1 MEKYLYVV
9 LSQTGTFPSNL
20 IKLFTRGQLNHASIS
35 LTPDLKELYSFGRV
49 RLYNPFRGGLV
60 RESPD
65 FGTFKRFS
73 HTRIAVIR
81 IPVDDCTYEL
91 AEKTLLT
98 MYAKRRQYKYNYK
111 GLLHAIAKKPY
122 KRENYFFC
130 SEFVAYVLE
139 SCNVVE
145 RGYSDGLVT
154 PMDLMKLACGTVVY
168 RGEICDFADGAGK
181 EVRRVDAEGMHA
193 ALPADQPT

>member
-1 MEKYLYVV
+1 M
-9 LSQTGTFPSNL
+9 
-20 IKLFTRGQLNHASIS
+20 
-35 LTPDLKELYSFGRV
+35 

-60 RESPD
+60 KESPD

-81 IPVDDCTYEL
+81 IPVDDRTYEL

-139 SCNVVE
+139 SCGVAE

-181 EVRRVDAEGMHA
+181 EVRSVDAEGMHA

>member
-20 IKLFTRGQLNHASIS
+20 IKLFTRGQFNHASIS

-60 RESPD
+60 KESPD

-73 HTRIAVIR
+73 HTKIAVIR
-81 IPVDDCTYEL
+81 IAVDDETYSL
-91 AEKTLLT
+91 AKSTLLN
-98 MYAKRRQYKYNYK
+98 MYAERGKYRYNYR
-111 GLLHAIAKKPY
+111 GLLYAIAKKPY

-139 SCNVVE
+139 RCGVVE
-145 RGYSDGLVT
+145 RGYSERLVT
-154 PMDLMKLACGTVVY
+154 PMDLIELACGTVVY
-168 RGEICDFADGAGK
+168 RGEICDFADGAGSK
-181 EVRRVDAEGMHA
+181 ARRVDAAGLHA
-193 ALPADQPT
+193 AAQPTN